1 MVGIWI
7 HKGHSLVTIDLSPAT
22 EPTNYPSL
30 IPMRMNAFSISS
42 ASAYTHSP
50 FPNPHSSSSHP
61 QQQVRY
67 SILILIMHFVFRL
80 ITSPSLINRIISM
93 LYFSVFCCIIGK
105 FRISATANIARRTLH
120 CLIWIREQ
128 GNVLYGSIHARCY

>member
-1 MVGIWI
+1 VRVVWLGF
-7 HKGHSLVTIDLSPAT
+7 GYTRFTIDLSPAT

-42 ASAYTHSP
+42 AYTHSP
-50 FPNPHSSSSHP
+50 FPNPHSSSSIP

-80 ITSPSLINRIISM
+80 ITSPSLINRIIFM
-93 LYFSVFCCIIGK
+93 LYFSVHCCIIGK

-120 CLIWIREQ
+120 CLI
-128 GNVLYGSIHARCY
+128 

>member
-1 MVGIWI
+1 VRVVWLGF
-7 HKGHSLVTIDLSPAT
+7 GYTRFTIDLSPAT

-42 ASAYTHSP
+42 ASPYTHSP
-50 FPNPHSSSSHP
+50 FRNPHSSSSHP

-120 CLIWIREQ
+120 RLI
-128 GNVLYGSIHARCY
+128 